1 MGSLLPIFLESFS
14 MDSKLDKA
22 LCEKYPKIF
31 CNRHSSPQETLM
43 CFGFECGDGWY
54 TILNNLCRAIQRRV
68 DSSRRS
74 RCAAL
79 KYNRA
84 LKRAISL
91 NDASPL
97 VKYFCGD
104 KPVSDWD
111 IKSAKEQLRKET
123 YRVVND
129 ACPQVVA
136 VQVKEKFGGLRFYYQ
151 GGDDYVYGLVT
162 FAEMMSESTCEVC
175 GDAGKS
181 RGGPWVV
188 TACDKHAKDKGTH
201 QI

>member
-1 MGSLLPIFLESFS
+1 

-31 CNRHSSPQETLM
+31 CNRHSSLQETLM

-54 TILNNLCRAIQRRV
+54 TILNRLCTAIQSHIN
-68 DSSRRS
+68 SSRRS

-84 LKRAISL
+84 LKQAITL
-91 NDASPL
+91 NDTSPL
-97 VKYFCGD
+97 VKYFSAGV
-104 KPVSDWD
+104 KVGKST
-111 IKSAKEQLRKET
+111 IKMAEDDLKKKI
-123 YRVVND
+123 YRAVPD
-129 ACPQVVA
+129 SCPQVVA
-136 VQVKEKFGGLRFYYQ
+136 VQVKEKFGGLRFYYD
-151 GGDDYVYGLVT
+151 GGDQYVYGLVS
-162 FAEMMSESTCEVC
+162 FAEIMSESTCEVC

-188 TACDKHAKDKGTH
+188 TLCDKHAASNGVE
-201 QI
+201 QN